1 MDARLQKL
9 QNLLNEQQMR
19 FNESLIGQSIPVL
32 FEKRGTEENQII
44 GKSPYMQGV
53 HAHGK
58 CDMIGQ
64 IKEVKITEAGF
75 KALKGIIL

>member
-1 MDARLQKL
+1 
-9 QNLLNEQQMR
+9 
-19 FNESLIGQSIPVL
+19 
-32 FEKRGTEENQII
+32 
-44 GKSPYMQGV
+44 MQGV